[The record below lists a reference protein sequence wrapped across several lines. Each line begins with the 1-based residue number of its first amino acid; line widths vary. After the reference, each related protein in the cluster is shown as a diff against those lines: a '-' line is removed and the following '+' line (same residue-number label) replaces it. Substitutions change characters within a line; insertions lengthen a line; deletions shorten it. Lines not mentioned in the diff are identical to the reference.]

1 VTRNRHVAIAA
12 LIAGPIVLYLVLPLA
27 GVPVALVS
35 GLVAIVVLKHLGLLA
50 LLAAPLYAI
59 LRRRRER

>member
-1 VTRNRHVAIAA
+1 VAIAA